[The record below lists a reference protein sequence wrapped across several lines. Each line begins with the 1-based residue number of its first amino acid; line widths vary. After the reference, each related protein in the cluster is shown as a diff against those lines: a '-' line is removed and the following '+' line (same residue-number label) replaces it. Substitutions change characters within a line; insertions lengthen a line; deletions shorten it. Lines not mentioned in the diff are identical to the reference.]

1 MSETV
6 VCLLVAALAFGFG
19 ILAALLIKTIHQE
32 RKEDERDR
40 SL

>member
-32 RKEDERDR
+32 NKEDDR